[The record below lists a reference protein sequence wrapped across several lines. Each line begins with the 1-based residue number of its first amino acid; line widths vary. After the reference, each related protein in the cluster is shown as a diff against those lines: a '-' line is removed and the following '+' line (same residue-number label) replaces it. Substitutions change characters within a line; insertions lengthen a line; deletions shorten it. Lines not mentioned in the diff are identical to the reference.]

1 MTDWLEDILDRD
13 TPESVPEGFAERVVQ
28 AARAEAAAGASGGS
42 NPEPQG
48 RLLHLPHFLGL
59 ASAAALLLAVGF
71 WIGQGAQPLHQE
83 PVLGSGPDNASLDL
97 EELYRNREV
106 LEDFEILSDE
116 ELNEVFLDVEAGTWV
131 LDYAEEAPR

>member
-13 TPESVPEGFAERVVQ
+13 TPEPVPEGFAERVVS
-28 AARAEAAAGASGGS
+28 AARTEAAGSSGPIG
-42 NPEPQG
+42 PVVQR
-48 RLLHLPHFLGL
+48 RLLHFPHMLGL
-59 ASAAALLLAVGF
+59 ATAAALLLAVGF

-83 PVLGSGPDNASLDL
+83 PVLGSGPDNAFLDL

-106 LEDFEILSDE
+106 LEDFDILSDE
-116 ELNEVFLDVEAGTWV
+116 DLNQVFLDAEAGTWV